1 MITYSNSNNL
11 YLENVLYKDGFKP
24 CKLKC
29 IGEYMDNLHL
39 DFLKQYNYIPKG
51 SVTCCNSMSLYQ
63 VIN

>member
-1 MITYSNSNNL
+1 M
-11 YLENVLYKDGFKP
+11 DFKP

-39 DFLKQYNYIPKG
+39 DFIKQYNYIPKE
-51 SVTCCNSMSLYQ
+51 SVTCYNSMSLYQ